1 MCLHFVRTG
10 GKVLVVGQTQN
21 ALTLI
26 ASFDEAEFAVPEE
39 PAARPEADFFSQ
51 LRGNLSRMQRKDG
64 EDDSVREAVDS
75 IDEDDIAALRGDIH
89 RLQEYLRDSTREPE
103 P

>member
-1 MCLHFVRTG
+1 
-10 GKVLVVGQTQN
+10 
-21 ALTLI
+21 
-26 ASFDEAEFAVPEE
+26 
-39 PAARPEADFFSQ
+39 
-51 LRGNLSRMQRKDG
+51 
-64 EDDSVREAVDS
+64 VREPVDS